1 MSRKQKI
8 LKYIDI
14 DGPVMDGADVENEKR
29 LRIFSNQSQWF
40 ELSRIDCLMLH
51 TGDERALHPNFDA
64 PSELKPFLIQ
74 YFQ

>member
-1 MSRKQKI
+1 

-14 DGPVMDGADVENEKR
+14 DGPVMDGADVEKR
-29 LRIFSNQSQWF
+29 SKSSQISPSGSNCQ
-40 ELSRIDCLMLH
+40 ELIALMLH
-51 TGDERALHPNFDA
+51 TGGEQALHANFDA

>member
-1 MSRKQKI
+1 MSRKQKV

-14 DGPVMDGADVENEKR
+14 DGPVMDGADIEKT
-29 LRIFSNQSQWF
+29 LKIFSNQPQWLK
-40 ELSRIDCLMLH
+40 LSRIDCLKCFIQAMNELCI
-51 TGDERALHPNFDA
+51 PIFDA